1 MNQHFSSAEEM
12 REFFE
17 DGVAIL
23 NWFKKK
29 RSRYFLNVVG
39 I

>member
-1 MNQHFSSAEEM
+1 M

-23 NWFKKK
+23 EWFKKK
-29 RSRYFLNVVG
+29 RSDDILVKKVH